1 MTRRPLRTPAA
12 ALALLLLLLLPGCTQ
27 PSSQAPAEVRT
38 SVAVAPVKPGRI
50 ERSIVTT
57 GTVRAL
63 SSAKALTEAAG
74 RLTVGRNPRTKRR
87 WAIGDEIREGELL
100 AVIAPAELATQ
111 ARLQAKRQSLAAAR
125 ADHER
130 YHALHE
136 QGLVSALQMAE
147 QDTKLANAEAEL
159 NAAELQESKSR
170 LSAPI
175 TGVVTSVTTSP
186 DGELVSQGQ
195 TLAEIMEFSDLI
207 VDLDLGAG
215 EILEVSPGQ
224 PVRVSVP
231 GTSLEVDGS
240 VARTA
245 PAIDPKTRTFRVEVA
260 LPNGDRRMRPGM
272 FVRAEIVLEAHEGV
286 LLVPAAAIVLRDG
299 ATAVFIVEAQQALRR
314 TVGVGLATE
323 ESAEITEGLK
333 EGQQVVIA
341 GQETLEDLD
350 RVVVRE

>member
-1 MTRRPLRTPAA
+1 MIRVAPIAVAVT
-12 ALALLLLLLLPGCTQ
+12 LALLAAACTPQ
-27 PSSQAPAEVRT
+27 SSQTAADVRT

-63 SSAKALTEAAG
+63 SSAKAVTEAAG
-74 RLTVGRNPRTKRR
+74 RLTVAENPRARRR
-87 WAIGDEIREGELL
+87 WAIGDEVRQGELL
-100 AVIAPAELATQ
+100 ATIARAELATQ
-111 ARLQAKRQSLAAAR
+111 ARLDAKRQALAAAK

-147 QDTKLANAEAEL
+147 QDTRLSNAEAEAR
-159 NAAELQESKSR
+159 AAELQESKSR
-170 LSAPI
+170 LTAPI

-186 DGELVSQGQ
+186 DGELVADGQ
-195 TLAEIMEFSDLI
+195 TLAEIMEFSNLI
-207 VDLDLGAG
+207 VDLDLGSG
-215 EILEVSPGQ
+215 EILDVQAGQ

-231 GTSLEVDGS
+231 GTSLVVEGA

-245 PAIDPKTRTFRVEVA
+245 PAIDPRTRTFRVEVA

-286 LLVPAAAIVLRDG
+286 LIVPAAAIVMRDG
-299 ATAVFIVEAQQALRR
+299 SPSVFVIEAQQALQRAV
-314 TVGVGLATE
+314 TIGLATE
-323 ESAEITEGLK
+323 ESAEITEGVT
-333 EGQQVVIA
+333 EGQQVVVS
-341 GQETLEDLD
+341 GQETLDDLQ